1 MKRLSWRA
9 TILRPRNDSPT
20 FCLAGDKEALS
31 VHGFTELFFSDRK
44 CDLDD
49 KGSDFFEQNHGDR
62 HLREDG
68 GMFDASNLW
77 LVEYGEIVFGGGVGS
92 LSS

>member
-1 MKRLSWRA
+1 MDEIVDEFVELW
-9 TILRPRNDSPT
+9 
-20 FCLAGDKEALS
+20 AGDKEALGM
-31 VHGFTELFFSDRK
+31 HGLAELFFSDCK

-49 KGSDFFEQNHGDR
+49 KGSEFFEQNHGDR

-68 GMFDASNLW
+68 GMFDASDLG

-92 LSS
+92 FSS

>member
-1 MKRLSWRA
+1 MDEIANEFVDLW
-9 TILRPRNDSPT
+9 
-20 FCLAGDKEALS
+20 AGDKEALGMQ
-31 VHGFTELFFSDRK
+31 GFAELFFSDRK

-49 KGSDFFEQNHGDR
+49 KESDFFEQNHGDR

-68 GMFDASNLW
+68 GMFDASDLG

-92 LSS
+92 FSS